1 MRNFSVVS
9 RLKMMQWN
17 RLWLTQIY
25 LYRFYIPELIRL
37 GNDIET
43 NPGPPC
49 FCNIYA
55 KRTKIYVYVVASV
68 FKISQHHQV
77 KTYISNRI
85 ISLSRDVETNPGP
98 LDQSSNPEQPLHSVS
113 LLETTLSQLGRIP
126 LDVGGGGDCFFRAVS
141 HQLYGTPNN
150 HYQVRS
156 LGIHHLLHNPEKFI
170 ESNTGH
176 SWQEYLNNMSCEG
189 TWADAIII
197 QAVANCLSLR
207 IHIAESLA
215 TFAPVT
221 IVQSV
226 TGECASIYI
235 GHIGEAHYVSTA
247 QKQVSQI
254 SNKNKIDMTLTGSK
268 DITDQ
273 KEKHKAYMK
282 EYMRKRRSDP
292 NFRNKEK
299 KKMCEN

>member
-1 MRNFSVVS
+1 MS
-9 RLKMMQWN
+9 R
-17 RLWLTQIY
+17 
-25 LYRFYIPELIRL
+25 
-37 GNDIET
+37 
-43 NPGPPC
+43 
-49 FCNIYA
+49 
-55 KRTKIYVYVVASV
+55 VYVVASV

-85 ISLSRDVETNPGP
+85 ISLSGDVETNPGP

-113 LLETTLSQLGRIP
+113 LLETRLSQLGRIP

-156 LGIHHLLHNPEKFI
+156 LGIHHLLHNPEQFI

-254 SNKNKIDMTLTGSK
+254 SNKKKIG
-268 DITDQ
+268 
-273 KEKHKAYMK
+273 EW
-282 EYMRKRRSDP
+282 
-292 NFRNKEK
+292 
-299 KKMCEN
+299 

>member
-1 MRNFSVVS
+1 MS
-9 RLKMMQWN
+9 
-17 RLWLTQIY
+17 
-25 LYRFYIPELIRL
+25 
-37 GNDIET
+37 G
-43 NPGPPC
+43 
-49 FCNIYA
+49 
-55 KRTKIYVYVVASV
+55 
-68 FKISQHHQV
+68 
-77 KTYISNRI
+77 
-85 ISLSRDVETNPGP
+85 DVETNPGP

-113 LLETTLSQLGRIP
+113 LLETRLSQLGRIP

-156 LGIHHLLHNPEKFI
+156 LGIHHLLHNPKQFI
-170 ESNTGH
+170 ESNAGH

-197 QAVANCLSLR
+197 QAVASCLSLR

-221 IVQSV
+221 IVKSV

-235 GHIGEAHYVSTA
+235 GHIGEAHYVPTA

-282 EYMRKRRSDP
+282 EYVRKRRSDP

-299 KKMCEN
+299 KKMCQNQYKKIEAEKRNKTASKRRMANADHVREINRQSLFFGWGGGGKFLHFFSVRMFFVIYYW

>member
-1 MRNFSVVS
+1 M
-9 RLKMMQWN
+9 
-17 RLWLTQIY
+17 
-25 LYRFYIPELIRL
+25 
-37 GNDIET
+37 
-43 NPGPPC
+43 
-49 FCNIYA
+49 
-55 KRTKIYVYVVASV
+55 
-68 FKISQHHQV
+68 
-77 KTYISNRI
+77 
-85 ISLSRDVETNPGP
+85 
-98 LDQSSNPEQPLHSVS
+98 
-113 LLETTLSQLGRIP
+113 
-126 LDVGGGGDCFFRAVS
+126 
-141 HQLYGTPNN
+141 
-150 HYQVRS
+150 RS
-156 LGIHHLLHNPEKFI
+156 LGIHHLLHNPEQFI

-197 QAVANCLSLR
+197 QAVANCVSLR

-226 TGECASIYI
+226 TGECASIFI

-273 KEKHKAYMK
+273 KEKRFTLRLTGCMLKFWFHDFSLIFY
-282 EYMRKRRSDP
+282 
-292 NFRNKEK
+292 FI
-299 KKMCEN
+299 